1 MTDRTIDLDQHR
13 GMSAQKA
20 TELRRILAD
29 VDAAAKALEARQEA
43 LETQLIAEPAS
54 TWEEAAE
61 KARYLISLLALTP
74 AARDP
79 RRKTLIASVLEDLRQ
94 QEERHLTVVIRD
106 DSVVPAAVG
115 RKVDGGR
122 AVRIQQSLAE

>member
-29 VDAAAKALEARQEA
+29 VEAAAKALEARQEA

-61 KARYLISLLALTP
+61 KARYLIGLYALSP
-74 AARDP
+74 GAEDP
-79 RRKTLIASVLEDLRQ
+79 RRKTLIANVLADFDRLGG
-94 QEERHLTVVIRD
+94 IR
-106 DSVVPAAVG
+106 
-115 RKVDGGR
+115 K
-122 AVRIQQSLAE
+122 

>member
-1 MTDRTIDLDQHR
+1 MTDHTINLDQHR

-29 VDAAAKALEARQEA
+29 VDDAAKALQARQEA

-61 KARYLISLLALTP
+61 KARYLIGLYALTP
-74 AARDP
+74 GAEDP
-79 RRKTLIASVLEDLRQ
+79 RRKTLIANVLADFDRLGG
-94 QEERHLTVVIRD
+94 IR
-106 DSVVPAAVG
+106 
-115 RKVDGGR
+115 K
-122 AVRIQQSLAE
+122 